1 MHALP
6 LAVADLP
13 AALLAGTPP
22 ANGPV
27 SDDLFRT
34 HLSAAAGGQATR
46 TTVPGQR
53 QTGAPGSTR
62 SVVAPIDDRLPGPS
76 DDEEP
81 DAEAMSLDQTN
92 ATGLVTTWFPW
103 QASSGAERAGN
114 EAGKSTA
121 TKNNGSGSAM
131 GRLLAAIVTREDGR
145 LTTPGHSPATVD
157 TEQQSLS
164 ALPADPS
171 SVGVA
176 SAAATESEPPAA
188 AKDAAISVAA
198 SAASDP
204 QATLSDGQ
212 RATTSAV
219 PQQLTAPTVHNAPP
233 ITIPQPAAQ
242 TPEAQINVAGAASQ
256 PPAVFPQ
263 DAFSRAASPTSE
275 SAINHL
281 DQKNPSSAG
290 GQRLDPMGPDIHFS
304 RIITVQQQAA
314 PAESDL
320 PEVVAVNTA
329 PAISGQQVRQDVA
342 DLAIRSHLPSDA
354 PASVRGNGEPQQEAA
369 GSKEHNRPADTGSRQ
384 AESLQARRPVV
395 VSGQDG
401 PLLFALQQEVAASP
415 ASSTAGVESAGVRLP
430 SGLIVP
436 DSAAMDQLLTHL
448 SQQSKLAI
456 TTIQLRLNPQELGEL
471 RMEIKVKQDN
481 ITAHIIAQNPQA
493 QEMIDRHL
501 PRLREALEQQG
512 LHLQQ
517 VEVTLATSDNTD
529 SQRFHDNPNRQL
541 ASAAPG
547 VRTSPSAFVPSG
559 TETVQPAAAPAHG
572 LNVVA

>member
-1 MHALP
+1 
-6 LAVADLP
+6 
-13 AALLAGTPP
+13 
-22 ANGPV
+22 
-27 SDDLFRT
+27 
-34 HLSAAAGGQATR
+34 
-46 TTVPGQR
+46 
-53 QTGAPGSTR
+53 
-62 SVVAPIDDRLPGPS
+62 
-76 DDEEP
+76 
-81 DAEAMSLDQTN
+81 
-92 ATGLVTTWFPW
+92 
-103 QASSGAERAGN
+103 
-114 EAGKSTA
+114 
-121 TKNNGSGSAM
+121 
-131 GRLLAAIVTREDGR
+131 
-145 LTTPGHSPATVD
+145 
-157 TEQQSLS
+157 
-164 ALPADPS
+164 
-171 SVGVA
+171 
-176 SAAATESEPPAA
+176 
-188 AKDAAISVAA
+188 
-198 SAASDP
+198 
-204 QATLSDGQ
+204 
-212 RATTSAV
+212 
-219 PQQLTAPTVHNAPP
+219 
-233 ITIPQPAAQ
+233 
-242 TPEAQINVAGAASQ
+242 AASQ
-256 PPAVFPQ
+256 PPAVSPQ

-281 DQKNPSSAG
+281 DQKNPPSAG

-329 PAISGQQVRQDVA
+329 PALSGQQVRQDVA

-354 PASVRGNGEPQQEAA
+354 PASVRGNGGPHQEAS

-384 AESLQARRPVV
+384 AESLQARQPMV

-401 PLLFALQQEVAASP
+401 PPLLFALQQEVAASP

-448 SQQSKLAI
+448 SQQSKLAT

-517 VEVTLATSDNTD
+517 VEVTLAASDNTD

-541 ASAAPG
+541 APPAPE
-547 VRTSPSAFVPSG
+547 VRTPPSAFVPSG
-559 TETVQPAAAPAHG
+559 AETAQPTAPPAHG